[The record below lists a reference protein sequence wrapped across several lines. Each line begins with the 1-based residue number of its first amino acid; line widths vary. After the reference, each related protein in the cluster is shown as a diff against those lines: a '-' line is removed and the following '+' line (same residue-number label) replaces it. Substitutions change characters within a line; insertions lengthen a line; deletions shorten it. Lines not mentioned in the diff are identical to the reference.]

1 MAERLDGTQGPRQ
14 ILPNQAANKQEAQRR
29 ADRIRAFR
37 AELEQLLQ
45 EGALEL
51 QGAQRARLDE
61 HLDRTLTE
69 LAGRYDIDVSTAQ
82 KQFSI
87 GMLVTATLGGLAFC
101 MALVMFFYRYWGVF
115 TATQQCLLLAIAPLL
130 LLFATH
136 WVSRRDRAG
145 YYTGLLGL
153 VACAAFGLNLT
164 VLGTI
169 FNLVPTPN
177 AIFGWAVFALAVAYA
192 YQLRLPLIGGLIAAA
207 FYIASLVTTLA
218 GGFWGAFGDRPENFA
233 VAGIGLVAAPLV
245 LSHRSRQSFPM
256 VYRIIGMLL
265 FFATLEVMMHA
276 KGQSYLPLAAPVLT
290 VAYQLLAF
298 GSAAAVIW
306 LGLRRRLADLVNI
319 ASAFFA
325 LFLFDR
331 LIDWWWDWMPRYL
344 FFLIVGGIAVL
355 LLLIFRRLRSR
366 AARKEAA

>member
-1 MAERLDGTQGPRQ
+1 MAEQRDGAHGVGQ
-14 ILPNQAANKQEAQRR
+14 IPLSSPINKQEAQRR

-37 AELEQLLQ
+37 AELGQLLR

-51 QGAQRARLDE
+51 PDAQRARLDE
-61 HLDRTLTE
+61 HLDRTLAE
-69 LAGRYDIDVSTAQ
+69 LAGLYDIDVSTAQ
-82 KQFSI
+82 KQFSL

-115 TATQQCLLLAIAPLL
+115 TTAQQWLLLGTGPILLLA
-130 LLFATH
+130 ATH
-136 WVSRRDRAG
+136 WVSRRDRTG

-153 VACAAFGLNLT
+153 VACAAFALNLT

-169 FNLVPTPN
+169 FNLIPTPN
-177 AIFGWAVFALAVAYA
+177 AILGWAVFTLAVAYA
-192 YQLRLPLIGGLIAAA
+192 YELRLPLIGGLIAAA
-207 FYIASLVTTLA
+207 FYVASLITTLA

-233 VAGIGLVAAPLV
+233 VAGIGLAVAPLV
-245 LSHRSRQSFPM
+245 LPHRSRPGFPM
-256 VYRIIGMLL
+256 VFRIIGFLL

-276 KGQSYLPLAAPVLT
+276 KGQSYLPLAAPILT

-344 FFLIVGGIAVL
+344 FFLIVGAIAVL
-355 LLLIFRRLRSR
+355 LLLVFRRLRSR
-366 AARKEAA
+366 ATGKEVA